1 MTDQHHIPAVGRS
14 LFVGMD
20 ESRYHTPAD
29 TPHNTTSPE
38 ALATVARAVG
48 TAVENYLDQS

>member
-1 MTDQHHIPAVGRS
+1 
-14 LFVGMD
+14 MD